1 MFHIYSY
8 YFGKEK
14 ITSLV
19 IEPSCIPNKAKSNDG
34 VTYLFRDNK
43 LIGINFFNVE
53 LSTTS
58 IGLEKKP
65 SKELID
71 QINSYL
77 TKEGLDKLDYVSNSS
92 FLVFEV
98 ERREEHPVFEKQAIV
113 TLKGLND
120 TLTTVTRYSNFK
132 IGDHLVCLVN
142 NGARLDGT
150 FFKERIEKNI
160 PIQAEIN
167 SPKDLRIGEDEK
179 DAYITSLPI
188 GADFFA

>member
-1 MFHIYSY
+1 MYHIYSY
-8 YFGKEK
+8 YIGKEK

-19 IEPSCIPNKAKSNDG
+19 IEPNCIPNQVKSKDG
-34 VTYLFRDNK
+34 VTYLFRDKK

-77 TKEGLDKLDYVSNSS
+77 TKERIDKLDYVSNSS
-92 FLVFEV
+92 FLVYEV
-98 ERREEHPVFEKQAIV
+98 EKREEHPIFEKQAIV

-132 IGDHLVCLVN
+132 VGDHLVCLVS

-150 FFKERIEKNI
+150 IFKERIEKNI
-160 PIQAEIN
+160 PIQTEIN
-167 SPKDLRIGEDEK
+167 SPKDLKIGEDEK
-179 DAYITSLPI
+179 NAYITSLPV